1 MRTALVTS
9 RAFPRPEWRDLD
21 TPVLAA
27 ELTGRGAEVDV
38 VTWDGAGR
46 VAWSSYDA
54 VVLQSP
60 WSMWTSL
67 AEFAAW
73 LRAREDDGTRLLNP
87 PDAVV
92 LGSDKRYLPRL
103 AAAGVPVVPTALIEE
118 PDPEQLLALFP
129 PPEAPRP
136 TLVVKPVAAGG
147 ALGAREFTVG
157 EMPALM
163 RRLREL
169 GTAIVQPYQ
178 PAIDAHRELGVV
190 TLDGIISHAVTKASL
205 LRPGR
210 PVGEPHP
217 DPQPYS
223 GLTAQ
228 QERVVHQ
235 SYAAVR
241 KLLIN
246 EPLSLRLDFVVDP
259 ASPSGLLLLEVEMVA
274 PVKFFPHFPAECANL
289 AEAIIA
295 RAAA

>member
-9 RAFPRPEWRDLD
+9 RAFPHPGWRDVD

-38 VTWDGAGR
+38 VTWDGGER
-46 VAWSSYDA
+46 VAWHAYDA

-60 WSMWTSL
+60 WSMWTAL
-67 AEFAAW
+67 TAFAEW

-103 AAAGVPVVPTALIEE
+103 AAAGVPVVPTTLVEE
-118 PDPEQLLALFP
+118 PDPGQLLALFP

-136 TLVVKPVAAGG
+136 TLVVKPVASGG

-157 EMPALM
+157 ELPALVE
-163 RRLREL
+163 RIREL

-190 TLDGIISHAVTKASL
+190 TLDGSISHAVTKASL
-205 LRPGR
+205 LRPGQ
-210 PVGEPHP
+210 PVVEPHP
-217 DPQPYS
+217 DPQPYA

-235 SYAAVR
+235 TYAALR
-241 KLLIN
+241 KMLIN
-246 EPLSLRLDFVVDP
+246 EPLSVRLDFVVDP
-259 ASPSGLLLLEVEMVA
+259 ASPSGLLLLEAEMVA
-274 PVKFFPHFPAECANL
+274 PVKFLPFFPAQCANL